1 MKKLC
6 LIILLFSLAF
16 KIHAQNFELGKVTKA
31 ELEEKKH
38 PLDSS
43 ASAAI
48 LFKKARTT
56 FKYKV
61 NKGFVSYTDFSIK
74 VKIYK
79 KEGLS
84 WANFKIPYYVG
95 YETLDDESVVISKA
109 ITYNLE
115 NGKIIKDR
123 VLQKG
128 AFIEDVNEF
137 WQNQSITFPNV
148 KVGSIIEFNYILKS
162 QNLSVL
168 PDFQF
173 QYEIPVNVAEYTTEI
188 PEFYIY
194 KGIKNGFVDI
204 STDEVIENASQ
215 SFDDEHKQTVF
226 MSYNQIKSKYSVKNV
241 PALINEKFVNNINNY
256 YGKIDHEL
264 ETIRMPH
271 EKPKQ
276 LATTWGDVSK
286 SIYSDKQFGGELDKF
301 NYFANDVKPLVE
313 NLNTSQEKAIK
324 IFEFVKNRMAWNGKY
339 GYYTKKGVEYA
350 YKEKTGNIAEI
361 NLMLVAMLKM
371 AGIEANPVL
380 ISTREN
386 GIALF
391 PNQSRLN
398 CVIASAII
406 DGKLVL
412 LDATDKLSNINV
424 LPLRDLN
431 WYGRLIQKDGTSS
444 EVDLTPKTISK
455 DYVNLIA
462 KISDNGEI
470 NGKLK
475 EQYFDYNA
483 FNFRDKNSNLSKES
497 YLEALEKKHNNIEVN
512 EYDVSNKTELDKP
525 VIETYSF
532 RHNNSVEI
540 IGNKMYFS
548 PMLFFAQTTNPFKEE
563 IREYPVDFMYP
574 NEDKFL
580 ISITIPEGY
589 TVESIP
595 APVAFAFKDNLAGFK
610 FNISNT
616 DKQIQVSAT
625 LDINTSV
632 ISPEDY
638 SDLKIFFA
646 EMIKKQ
652 SEKVVLKKI

>member
-1 MKKLC
+1 MKKWG
-6 LIILLFSLAF
+6 LIILILSLTF
-16 KIHAQNFELGKVTKA
+16 KIHAQNFELGEVTKA

-48 LFKKARTT
+48 LFKKAKTI
-56 FKYKV
+56 FKYKT

-95 YETLDDESVVISKA
+95 YEMLDDESVVISKA

-115 NGKIIKDR
+115 NGKIIKDK

-128 AFIEDVNEF
+128 TFIEEVNEF
-137 WQNQSITFPNV
+137 WQNQSVTFPNV

-168 PDFQF
+168 PDFQY
-173 QYEIPVNVAEYTTEI
+173 QYKIPVNAAEYTTEI
-188 PEFYIY
+188 PEFYLY
-194 KGIKNGFVDI
+194 KGMKNGFVDI
-204 STDEVIENASQ
+204 NTEEVIENASQ
-215 SFDDEHKQTVF
+215 SFDDENKQTVF
-226 MSYNQIKSKYSVKNV
+226 ISYNQIKTKYWAKNV

-264 ETIRMPH
+264 ETIRMPN

-276 LATTWGDVSK
+276 LAKTWGDVSK
-286 SIYSDKQFGGELDKF
+286 SIYSDKQFGRELEKF

-313 NLNTSQEKAIK
+313 NLNTNQEKLIK

-350 YKEKTGNIAEI
+350 YKEKTGNLAEI

-398 CVIASAII
+398 CVIASATI

-412 LDATDKLSNINV
+412 LDATDKFSTINV

-444 EVDLTPKTISK
+444 EVNLTPKTVSK
-455 DYVNLIA
+455 DYVNLMA

-483 FNFRDKNSNLSKES
+483 FNFRDKYSNLSKES
-497 YLEALEKKHNNIEVN
+497 YLETLEKKYNNIEVN

-525 VIETYSF
+525 VVETYSF
-532 RHNNSVEI
+532 RHTNSVEI

-548 PMLFFAQTTNPFKEE
+548 PMLFFAQTSNPFKEE
-563 IREYPVDFMYP
+563 IREYPVDFTYP
-574 NEDKFL
+574 SEDRFL
-580 ISITIPEGY
+580 ISITIPDGY
-589 TVESIP
+589 SVESIP

-610 FNISNT
+610 FNVSNL
-616 DKQIQVSAT
+616 DKQIQVSVT

-638 SDLKIFFA
+638 SDLKIFFT